1 MAGRSRHREFVTV
14 AYVDWSIEGP
24 EYANCNCA
32 WGCPCQFNALPTDGT
47 CRAVAGMRIER
58 GHFGST
64 RLDGL
69 AWVGTYAWPG
79 PIHLGNGTQQFFID
93 ERANEDQRKAL
104 VEILHGRE
112 TEPGATVFQVFSTTM
127 SNVLDPQFVPI
138 DVEIDPDAARGRIVV
153 RGVID
158 STGTPIKSP
167 FTGQDHRVR
176 VALRSGFEYLE
187 AEYGSGSTKA
197 TGGVKLD
204 LKDSYGQFARIPVLA
219 SILGVTALAW
229 AYLAMMAGGMHDMA
243 DMLGMAQGA
252 VDILRPMLGRPRT
265 SL

>member
-1 MAGRSRHREFVTV
+1 
-14 AYVDWSIEGP
+14 
-24 EYANCNCA
+24 
-32 WGCPCQFNALPTDGT
+32 
-47 CRAVAGMRIER
+47 MRIEK

-69 AWVGTYAWPG
+69 AWVGTYGWPG

-93 ERANEDQRKAL
+93 ERADTDQRKAL

-112 TEPGATVFQVFSTTM
+112 TEPGATIFQVFSTTM
-127 SNVLDPQFVPI
+127 SNVLNPVFTKVEV
-138 DVEIDPDAARGRIVV
+138 DVDPDACRGRIAVP
-153 RGVID
+153 GVID

-176 VALRSGFEYLE
+176 VTLRGGFEYTD

-204 LKDSYGQFARIPVLA
+204 FKDSYGQFARIHLTQNG
-219 SILGVTALAW
+219 I
-229 AYLAMMAGGMHDMA
+229 
-243 DMLGMAQGA
+243 
-252 VDILRPMLGRPRT
+252 PRHP
-265 SL
+265 